1 MATTGRSARSWTILQ
16 EMKGIRRMKTLGNTE
31 SAVAVPVSV
40 ERAARAGIEACA
52 ANKEP
57 DKGEDV

>member
-1 MATTGRSARSWTILQ
+1 
-16 EMKGIRRMKTLGNTE
+16 MKTLGNTE